1 MLFCSHCGS
10 AALMFSGNH
19 VLARAM
25 GKDRIH
31 HFRRFMGALAILSA
45 LMNAWILMV
54 HTRSVLVAQLG
65 TRGDGV
71 IICHQGSHD
80 GDAPAQPRKKS
91 PENECPICSGL
102 SSLHLAMT
110 GEPLVLPGP
119 SSHRIVVRVA
129 YATQVADHRPR
140 QTLNRGPPLVS

>member
-1 MLFCSHCGS
+1 
-10 AALMFSGNH
+10 MFSGNH

-25 GKDRIH
+25 GKYRTF
-31 HFRRFMGALAILSA
+31 HFRQFMGALAILSA
-45 LMNAWILMV
+45 LMNAWILTV
-54 HTRSVLVAQLG
+54 HTRSVLFAQLG

-71 IICHQGSHD
+71 IICHQGSLD
-80 GDAPAQPRKKS
+80 GDAPVQPGKKS

-102 SSLHLAMT
+102 GSLHLAIA

-119 SSHRIVVRVA
+119 SSHRVEVRVA
-129 YATQVADHRPR
+129 HATQVADHRPR